1 LAPTNPTSP
10 GPGPGPVAGAGARQ
24 MVTQMRGLWQKLP
37 PRRRVAV
44 AVVLAGTAAALL
56 YMSRGGPKPDYAPL
70 YSGLTPQ
77 DAGEIAAE
85 LQGQAIPYRL
95 VAGGTAIE
103 VPAAEVHKVRMAM
116 ASAGLPRAG
125 GVGFEIFDQQK
136 FGTSSFVEQVNYRR
150 ALQGELARSIAALDA
165 VESARVHLAMGRRSV
180 FRDADEPP
188 SASVGLKLARGRELG
203 RSQVQGIVHLVS
215 SSVDGLTPDRVVVID
230 DGGTVL
236 SSGTSG
242 ASGSAHTELEGS
254 LTKRVREMVE
264 RVVGPGHASVVVTA
278 EMDQRKVD
286 ETEELYDKDKIALR
300 SESRVVEG
308 AGADLGT
315 VGGVAGAR
323 GNLPGGPEPTATPGA
338 GSTSRLQETRNY
350 EVNRVVRRTVGP
362 DAKIKRL
369 HVAVLVDNAP
379 AAKAGDPSVPRTPQ
393 ELEHISA
400 IARESAGLDSE
411 RGDRLEVRNVP
422 FSPPA
427 DEGPAEAVAPP
438 VPVWQQ
444 PSVLAAAGGGALL
457 VIAAL
462 FLFLRGRKR
471 KKTAGTALVLPA
483 QVGQLEAALAAGELT
498 GRPADAQRLALAERA
513 IHERV
518 VDVVRSEPARAARV
532 LSSWLADDPARKSH
546 SS

>member
-1 LAPTNPTSP
+1 
-10 GPGPGPVAGAGARQ
+10 
-24 MVTQMRGLWQKLP
+24 MRGLWQKLP
-37 PRRRVAV
+37 PRRRLAA
-44 AVVLAGTAAALL
+44 AVVLAGAAAALL
-56 YMSRGGPKPDYAPL
+56 YMSRGGPQPDYAPL
-70 YSGLTPQ
+70 FSGLTPQ
-77 DAGEIAAE
+77 DAGELAAE
-85 LQGQAIPYRL
+85 LQAQSMPYRL

-165 VESARVHLAMGRRSV
+165 VDSARVHLAMGRRSV

-230 DGGTVL
+230 DGGAVL
-236 SSGTSG
+236 SSGT
-242 ASGSAHTELEGS
+242 GSAGDSHTELEAS

-264 RVVGPGHASVVVTA
+264 RVVGAGHASVVVTA

-323 GNLPGGPEPTATPGA
+323 GNLPGGPEPTTTPGS

-379 AAKAGDPSVPRTPQ
+379 AAKAGDPPVARTPQ

-400 IARESAGLDSE
+400 IARESAGLDTE

-427 DEGPAEAVAPP
+427 EDGPAEAVAPP
-438 VPVWQQ
+438 VPIWQQ

-462 FLFLRGRKR
+462 FFFVRGRKR
-471 KKTAGTALVLPA
+471 TVAGTALVLPA
-483 QVGQLEAALAAGELT
+483 PLGQLEAALAAGELT
-498 GRPADAQRLALAERA
+498 GRPAEAQRLALAERA

-518 VDVVRSEPARAARV
+518 VDVARSEPARAARV
-532 LSSWLADDPARKSH
+532 LSSWLADDPARKSQ

>member
-1 LAPTNPTSP
+1 MATTNPSP
-10 GPGPGPVAGAGARQ
+10 TPAPGSGGAKQVA
-24 MVTQMRGLWQKLP
+24 TQLRGLWDRLP
-37 PRRRVAV
+37 TRRRIAAAV
-44 AVVLAGTAAALL
+44 ILAGAAAVLF
-56 YMSRGGPKPDYAPL
+56 YASRGGSEPDYAAL
-70 YSGLTPQ
+70 FSGLTPQ

-85 LQGQAIPYRL
+85 LQAQSIPYRMS
-95 VAGGTAIE
+95 AGGTAIE
-103 VPAAEVHKVRMAM
+103 VPGTDVHKVRMAM

-150 ALQGELARSIAALDA
+150 ALQGELSRSIAALD
-165 VESARVHLAMGRRSV
+165 VVDSARVHLAMGRRSV

-215 SSVDGLTPDRVVVID
+215 SSVDGLSPDRVVVID
-230 DGGTVL
+230 DRGSVL
-236 SSGTSG
+236 SSGV
-242 ASGSAHTELEGS
+242 SGSPGGDSHSDLEAS

-264 RVVGPGHASVVVTA
+264 RVVGAGHAQVVVTA

-286 ETEELYDKDKIALR
+286 ETEELYDKDKTALR

-308 AGADLGT
+308 AGADLGV

-323 GNLPGGPEPTATPGA
+323 GNLPGGPEPTTGPGGS
-338 GSTSRLQETRNY
+338 GSTQRLQETRNW
-350 EVNRVVRRTVGP
+350 EVNRTVRRTVGP

-369 HVAVLVDNAP
+369 HVAVLVDHAP
-379 AAKAGDPSVPRTPQ
+379 PAKAGDPPVPRTPQ
-393 ELEHISA
+393 ALEHISA
-400 IARESAGLDSE
+400 IARESAGLDTE

-427 DEGPAEAVAPP
+427 DDGAGAADEAGPP

-444 PSVLAAAGGGALL
+444 PYVLAAGGGALL
-457 VIAAL
+457 VIAAM
-462 FLFLRGRKR
+462 FLLMRRKR
-471 KKTAGTALVLPA
+471 GAIRPALVLPA
-483 QVGQLEAALAAGELT
+483 QVGALEAALAAGELG
-498 GRPADAQRLALAERA
+498 GRPAEAQRLALAERA

-532 LSSWLADDPARKSH
+532 LSSWLAEEPARKSPP
-546 SS
+546 ST

>member
-1 LAPTNPTSP
+1 LATTSP
-10 GPGPGPVAGAGARQ
+10 SPTPPPGGGQVRQ
-24 MVTQMRGLWQKLP
+24 VTTQLRGLWDRLP
-37 PRRRVAV
+37 TRRRA
-44 AVVLAGTAAALL
+44 AAALILAGTAAVLL
-56 YMSRGGPKPDYAPL
+56 YASRGGPEPDYSPL
-70 YSGLTPQ
+70 FTGLTPQ

-85 LQGQAIPYRL
+85 LQTQAVPYRMT
-95 VAGGTAIE
+95 AGGTVIE
-103 VPAAEVHKVRMAM
+103 VPGTDVHKVRMAM

-150 ALQGELARSIAALDA
+150 ALQGELSRSIAALDA
-165 VESARVHLAMGRRSV
+165 VEGARVHLATGRRSV

-215 SSVDGLTPDRVVVID
+215 SSVDGLSPDRVVVID
-230 DGGTVL
+230 DRGTVL
-236 SSGTSG
+236 SSGV
-242 ASGSAHTELEGS
+242 SGSPGGDSHSDLEAS

-264 RVVGPGHASVVVTA
+264 RVVGAGHAQVVVTA

-286 ETEELYDKDKIALR
+286 ETEELYDKDKTALR

-308 AGADLGT
+308 AGADLGV

-323 GNLPGGPEPTATPGA
+323 GNLPGGPEPTTGPGGGS
-338 GSTSRLQETRNY
+338 GSTQRLQETRNW

-369 HVAVLVDNAP
+369 HVAVLVDHKP
-379 AAKAGDPSVPRTPQ
+379 PPKEGEAAVARTQQ
-393 ELEHISA
+393 ELDHISA

-422 FSPPA
+422 FSPPSDDVGSA
-427 DEGPAEAVAPP
+427 DADAVP

-444 PSVLAAAGGGALL
+444 PSVLAAGGGALL

-462 FLFLRGRKR
+462 FLFMRRRKR
-471 KKTAGTALVLPA
+471 GGVSMPLVLPA
-483 QVGQLEAALAAGELT
+483 QVGALEAALAAGELG
-498 GRPADAQRLALAERA
+498 GRPAEAQRLALAERA

-532 LSSWLADDPARKSH
+532 LSSWLAEEPAKKSPT
-546 SS
+546 

>member
-1 LAPTNPTSP
+1 MATTSP
-10 GPGPGPVAGAGARQ
+10 SPTPAPGTGPARQ
-24 MVTQMRGLWQKLP
+24 VATQLRGLWDRLP
-37 PRRRVAV
+37 TRRRAAAAV
-44 AVVLAGTAAALL
+44 ILAGAAAVLL
-56 YMSRGGPKPDYAPL
+56 YASRSGPDLDYAPL
-70 YSGLTPQ
+70 YTGLTPQ

-85 LQGQAIPYRL
+85 LQTQSIPYRMG
-95 VAGGTAIE
+95 AGGTAIE
-103 VPAAEVHKVRMAM
+103 VPGTDVHKVRMAM

-150 ALQGELARSIAALDA
+150 ALQGELSRSIAALDA
-165 VESARVHLAMGRRSV
+165 VDSARVHLAMGRRSV

-203 RSQVQGIVHLVS
+203 RAQVQGIVHLVS
-215 SSVDGLTPDRVVVID
+215 SSVDGLSPDRVVVID
-230 DGGTVL
+230 DRGSVL
-236 SSGTSG
+236 SSGVSG
-242 ASGSAHTELEGS
+242 APGGDSHSDLEAS

-264 RVVGPGHASVVVTA
+264 RVVGAGHAQVVVTA

-286 ETEELYDKDKIALR
+286 ETEELYDKDKTALR

-308 AGADLGT
+308 AGADLGV

-323 GNLPGGPEPTATPGA
+323 GNLPGGPQPTTGPGGGS
-338 GSTSRLQETRNY
+338 GSTQRLQETRNW

-369 HVAVLVDNAP
+369 HVAVLVDNKP
-379 AAKAGDPSVPRTPQ
+379 AAKEGDPAVARTTQ

-400 IARESAGLDSE
+400 IARESAGLDTE

-427 DEGPAEAVAPP
+427 DDGAGAADADAAP

-444 PSVLAAAGGGALL
+444 PYVMAAGGGALL

-462 FLFLRGRKR
+462 FLFMRRKR
-471 KKTAGTALVLPA
+471 GGRNAPLVLPA
-483 QVGQLEAALAAGELT
+483 QVGALEAALAAGELT
-498 GRPADAQRLALAERA
+498 GRPAEAQRLALAERA

-532 LSSWLADDPARKSH
+532 LSSWLAEEPAAKKSPT
-546 SS
+546 